1 VASAF
6 WVTNI
11 FISSFLFFSFL
22 LGSRFS
28 ETFHNAIVDNL
39 GVKNV
44 ADLVYVYQ
52 DEELMNEVSALCK
65 RLEFLKFKQIKEFT
79 KLLNTGKYHHILPS
93 VSFFFFL
100 FSTVDLLK
108 KQKEL
113 EEWCENNKLNNVYDL
128 LLKNNLNDLSSVIA
142 ASQAHSPQLDA
153 VFSQLKPI
161 PLKKLKQCIQE
172 LESGGTGATA
182 SKPTVTSTITKDEKG
197 KRVNETAINTTISL
211 SVDDTSFDG

>member
-1 VASAF
+1 
-6 WVTNI
+6 
-11 FISSFLFFSFL
+11 LFCDF
-22 LGSRFS
+22 RFS
-28 ETFHNAIVDNL
+28 ETFHNAVVDNL

-52 DEELMNEVSALCK
+52 DDELMSEVSSLCK

-79 KLLNTGKYHHILPS
+79 KLLNTGRYCHILPFNFD
-93 VSFFFFL
+93 FFPFVHQL
-100 FSTVDLLK
+100 HRCSDLVK

-128 LLKNNLNDLSSVIA
+128 LLKNNLNDLSSVIV

-161 PLKKLKQCIQE
+161 PLKKFKQCIQE
-172 LESGGTGATA
+172 LESGGSATA
-182 SKPTVTSTITKDEKG
+182 SKPLASSTATRDEKA
-197 KRVNETAINTTISL
+197 KRMNETAINTTISL
-211 SVDDTSFDG
+211 SVDDTSFEG